1 MLHTTRMTEVSVWD
15 ETARALTGLLLGK
28 GDLALTLCDSARQ
41 QLERLPAI
49 CTQRA
54 TRRGLADDS
63 AQVFRHRQ
71 PGMATPCAVHQATDL
86 ARHADEPLQPNP
98 QPFKRPR
105 DLVWGRFV

>member
-15 ETARALTGLLLGK
+15 EAARALPGLLLGK

-54 TRRGLADDS
+54 TQLGLADDS
-63 AQVFRHRQ
+63 AQVFRHQQ
-71 PGMATPCAVHQATDL
+71 PGMVTPCAVYQVTDL
-86 ARHADEPLQPNP
+86 ARYADEPLQPNP
-98 QPFKRPR
+98 RPFKWP
-105 DLVWGRFV
+105 